1 MKFSPDSPELTAYAV
16 GELPEPERT
25 ALEAQLAIDPALQA
39 ELTALLAAM
48 DQLRA
53 DFAAEPQPEL
63 APVQRAWIEGRAPA
77 PTNPRGP
84 NPDARSTAPRGWSLS
99 RWLLGT
105 LAAASVLLVA
115 VRLAAPTRKLHR
127 GQTFELANG
136 PASPAPTPAPA
147 PTPSAPAQPP
157 ETETPRSITAN
168 APQRA
173 VRPTATPIPTSP
185 VATDTPTRSSSGT
198 LSSAAPP
205 QPSPAKADRR
215 TLGLAE
221 RNGADVKLRMNSAQR
236 SVVPNSTVTR
246 RTSIPVADSALPAP
260 RPAAAPLDSTPPH
273 TGEFR
278 AATAESIRSEPLLA
292 KRYGLAKA
300 PETTREAY
308 TPITENPFRTV
319 EEAPLSTFGM
329 DVDTAS
335 YANVRR
341 FLREGALPPPD
352 AVRLEELINYFP
364 YDLPAPQG
372 KDPFGV
378 IVEVAACPWN
388 NAHRLIRVAV
398 KARDFPS
405 DQRPRANLVFLV
417 DVSGSMEPENKL
429 PLVKKSLRL
438 LVEQLTPQ
446 DRVALVTYAGEAG
459 VVLDSTPGSEKPK
472 ILAAIDRLGAGGSTH
487 GSAGIQSAYALARKS
502 YDAESINRVLLCTD
516 GDFNVGTV
524 SRDGLLELITEQAR
538 SGVFLSV
545 LGYGVG
551 NYQDTTAELLADHGN
566 GNYAYIDS
574 FREARKVLR
583 EQLQSTLVTVAKDAK
598 VQIEFNPAKVAR
610 WRLLGYENRVL
621 ADRDFK
627 DDQKDA
633 GEVGAGQS
641 VTVLYEIVPAG
652 PNLAGV
658 DPLRYQR
665 QPKPAGGAAS
675 DRANAPANHRGEL
688 FFLKLRHK
696 LPTAA
701 TSTEWTTAVQD
712 DDRLWTRT
720 SDDFQFSAAVAGFG
734 LLLRN
739 SSHRGTV
746 THDTVLRLA
755 QEGLGADPEGYRAEF
770 IDLVRQAQRLQGRP

>member
-25 ALEAQLAIDPALQA
+25 ALEAQLAVDPELQS
-39 ELTALLAAM
+39 ELTALLAATE
-48 DQLRA
+48 QLRS

-63 APVQRAWIEGRAPA
+63 APVQRAWIEGRATAPPSPGAPIPA
-77 PTNPRGP
+77 
-84 NPDARSTAPRGWSLS
+84 ARSNSPRGWPWS

-105 LAAASVLLVA
+105 LAAATAVMVA
-115 VRLAAPTRKLHR
+115 IRVMSPSRKSDR
-127 GQTFELANG
+127 GSTLEIATG
-136 PASPAPTPAPA
+136 PASPPPLPS
-147 PTPSAPAQPP
+147 PVPLSAPARPP
-157 ETETPRSITAN
+157 ETATPRSITAN
-168 APQRA
+168 APQGA
-173 VRPTATPIPTSP
+173 VRTTTTPTSTAS
-185 VATDTPTRSSSGT
+185 VATDALARSPTASRTSGAPQQPIPVQADGRS
-198 LSSAAPP
+198 
-205 QPSPAKADRR
+205 R
-215 TLGLAE
+215 GLAK
-221 RNGADVKLRMNSAQR
+221 RDGAEAELQRKSAQI
-236 SVVPNSTVTR
+236 SVAPNVTVTR

-260 RPAAAPLDSTPPH
+260 RPAAAPVETMSQRPA
-273 TGEFR
+273 EFR
-278 AATAESIRSEPLLA
+278 AAIAESIRIDPLLA
-292 KRYGLAKA
+292 RRYGLPVASENA
-300 PETTREAY
+300 REAY
-308 TPITENPFRTV
+308 TPITENPFRPV

-341 FLREGALPPPD
+341 FLREGMLPPPD

-378 IVEVAACPWN
+378 IVEVATCPWN

-398 KARDFPS
+398 KARDIPRGE
-405 DQRPRANLVFLV
+405 RPRANLVFLV

-487 GSAGIQSAYALARKS
+487 GSAGIQSAYEIARKS

-524 SRDGLLELITEQAR
+524 SREGLMELITEQAR

-545 LGYGVG
+545 LGFGVG
-551 NYQDTTAELLADHGN
+551 NYQDATAELLADRGN

-598 VQIEFNPAKVAR
+598 IQIEFNPAKVAR

-633 GEVGAGQS
+633 GDVGAGQS

-652 PNLAGV
+652 PQLTGV

-665 QPKPAGGAAS
+665 QPEPVGGTPS
-675 DRANAPANHRGEL
+675 DRANVTTSHRGEL

-739 SSHRGTV
+739 SAHRGTV

-755 QEGLGADPEGYRAEF
+755 QEGLGADAAGYRAEF
-770 IDLVRQAQRLQGRP
+770 IDLVRQAQRLQGHP